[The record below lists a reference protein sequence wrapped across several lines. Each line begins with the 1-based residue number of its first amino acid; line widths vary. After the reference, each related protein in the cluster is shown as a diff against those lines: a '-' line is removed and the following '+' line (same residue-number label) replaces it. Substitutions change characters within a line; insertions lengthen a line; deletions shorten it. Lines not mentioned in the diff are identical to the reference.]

1 MSSLQGS
8 SDTASTLGGH
18 DPPGGVGL
26 VEALAGL
33 QTARGDGEA
42 GALDC
47 YEGISTPRRQSD
59 SRTGCKRWP
68 ERLWLRSSFGEIVAG
83 RCKAT
88 NLCPYC
94 QRLYVGET
102 VEMLLLDAAEWA
114 PTVWV
119 VLTSREHLLRRDT
132 YRHLEFLLRAGRRR
146 WPGLQWF
153 VQVEFQRRGALHLN
167 LLCKGV
173 PAEDSVSLLSVL
185 SERWCARVDALP
197 VGQHVE
203 VVREGSVVFR
213 YLAKMLG
220 HGLKQEQAPP
230 LGWRGHRTSQTRG
243 YLVRPASVMRLEAR
257 ASRTLRREVWK
268 ATRQLSFD
276 ELVRALLALPEAE
289 RTIDAAASRSKA
301 VERRVVDATALRAAA
316 SWALWRQPAT
326 PGAPAGGRPAPAGA
340 EAPPASTAAGRPQ
353 PAAPGPRSAVGS
365 PHASGAARVLWELY
379 A

>member
-1 MSSLQGS
+1 
-8 SDTASTLGGH
+8 
-18 DPPGGVGL
+18 
-26 VEALAGL
+26 
-33 QTARGDGEA
+33 
-42 GALDC
+42 
-47 YEGISTPRRQSD
+47 
-59 SRTGCKRWP
+59 
-68 ERLWLRSSFGEIVAG
+68 
-83 RCKAT
+83 
-88 NLCPYC
+88 
-94 QRLYVGET
+94 
-102 VEMLLLDAAEWA
+102 
-114 PTVWV
+114 
-119 VLTSREHLLRRDT
+119 
-132 YRHLEFLLRAGRRR
+132 
-146 WPGLQWF
+146 LQWF

-173 PAEDSVSLLSVL
+173 PAEDSAALLAVL

-203 VVREGSVVFR
+203 VVREGAVVFR

-268 ATRQLSFD
+268 ATRQLSYD
-276 ELVRALLALPEAE
+276 ELVSALLALPEAE
-289 RTIDAAASRSKA
+289 RTIEAAAARSEA
-301 VERRVVDATALRAAA
+301 VERRVADAMASRAAV

-340 EAPPASTAAGRPQ
+340 EAPPASTAVGRPQ

-365 PHASGAARVLWELY
+365 PHASGAAGVEWELY